1 MLCTLDDFRGIA
13 NLFDGLPHMIGA
25 ISNLSG
31 SAIKRAMVSIKS
43 ENMRRQRVFNETGVN
58 NINNYTKLVKTSEA
72 ELPVPHLFIQVGNDE
87 VYELFQSGWSGAEYK
102 NDNCAGEDS
111 RMGILS
117 DTGMKIM
124 GKKKTARVSSPAN
137 SVTQLDAVKDY
148 LADIAIHN
156 GYTRDYSL
164 WKE

>member
-1 MLCTLDDFRGIA
+1 MA

-87 VYELFQSGWSGAEYK
+87 VYELFQSG
-102 NDNCAGEDS
+102 
-111 RMGILS
+111 
-117 DTGMKIM
+117 
-124 GKKKTARVSSPAN
+124 
-137 SVTQLDAVKDY
+137 
-148 LADIAIHN
+148 
-156 GYTRDYSL
+156 
-164 WKE
+164 

>member
-1 MLCTLDDFRGIA
+1 
-13 NLFDGLPHMIGA
+13 
-25 ISNLSG
+25 
-31 SAIKRAMVSIKS
+31 
-43 ENMRRQRVFNETGVN
+43 
-58 NINNYTKLVKTSEA
+58 
-72 ELPVPHLFIQVGNDE
+72 
-87 VYELFQSGWSGAEYK
+87 
-102 NDNCAGEDS
+102 
-111 RMGILS
+111 MGILS